1 MDVTERIRRVLA
13 GRQDVRLAYLFGSIA
28 AGLARRSSDA
38 DIAVL
43 FDEVPAPAVLDLLSE
58 RLGAAVERP
67 VDLVVL
73 NLAPPLLA
81 REVITRGRLLLCRD
95 DGDRVRFETRT
106 TARYQDT
113 AHLRRVQY
121 AYLRERAQAHRVA
134 PR

>member
-1 MDVTERIRRVLA
+1 MDITERIRGVLA

-28 AGLARRSSDA
+28 AGSARRSSDA

-43 FDEVPAPAVLDLLSE
+43 FDEVPVPAVLDLLSE

-73 NLAPPLLA
+73 NLAPPLVA

-121 AYLRERAQAHRVA
+121 AYLRERAQAHRAA